1 MNFKRYLCQVFIE
14 AEVGCSDP
22 TQLHQYKDRIDS
34 IQLSAS
40 KLSDLSD
47 AIRDDSINVFY
58 KASVSFLEALF
69 SLRRGHS
76 SWAIIKLYYSIFYS
90 LRAFL
95 LLEGYAIFKNGKG
108 EIYYLECMENAVP
121 MRISTNRV
129 KGDHKTTIKAFA
141 ELCRTHKLHTNTIN
155 SISVFEWAVQC
166 RELVNYRSSSF
177 IEPDYGYEAVPEDLR
192 DINRLEGLLVSY
204 INDTYYTY
212 CFIEEHSLLA
222 TASVLINELV
232 DTFRKGGV
240 ELLTYERHVVLKA
253 IIKKSGLMNMS
264 LLQELL
270 LNDADILVMEE

>member
-1 MNFKRYLCQVFIE
+1 MNFKRYLCQEFIE

-22 TQLHQYKDRIDS
+22 TQLGQYKDRIDS

-40 KLSDLSD
+40 KLSDLKN
-47 AIRDDSINVFY
+47 AIRSDSTDVFY
-58 KASVSFLEALF
+58 KASVSFLESLY

-108 EIYYLECMENAVP
+108 EIFFLECVENAVP
-121 MRISTNRV
+121 IRISTKRI

-141 ELCRTHKLHTNTIN
+141 DLCKSHKLNTNTIY
-155 SISVFEWAVQC
+155 SLSVFEWAIQC

-192 DINRLEGLLVSY
+192 DLNRLEGLLASY
-204 INDTYYTY
+204 INDPYYTY
-212 CFIEEHSLLA
+212 CFVEEHSLLA
-222 TASVLINELV
+222 TASVLMNELV
-232 DTFRKGGV
+232 DMFRNKGV
-240 ELLTYERHVVLKA
+240 AFLTNERHVFLKA

-264 LLQELL
+264 VLQGLF
-270 LNDADILVMEE
+270 LNDADILIMEE